1 MPDVGFPMSEL
12 KSAKIN
18 QYNRN
23 PNLNIRNDYMP
34 LFTSRKQEK
43 KVKVTFA
50 NGLLFVEK
58 PDGKR
63 QAFPL
68 EWFPK
73 LLNATDEER
82 KDWKQADKGIHFN
95 KLGVDVLF

>member
-1 MPDVGFPMSEL
+1 
-12 KSAKIN
+12 
-18 QYNRN
+18 
-23 PNLNIRNDYMP
+23 MP

-43 KVKVTFA
+43 KVKVTFS

-58 PDGKR
+58 SDGKQ

-82 KDWKQADKGIHFN
+82 GDWEQTDKGIHFN
-95 KLGVDVLF
+95 KLDLDVSI

>member
-1 MPDVGFPMSEL
+1 
-12 KSAKIN
+12 
-18 QYNRN
+18 
-23 PNLNIRNDYMP
+23 MP
-34 LFTSRKQEK
+34 LTSTRKQEQ

-58 PDGKR
+58 ADGKQ

-73 LLNATDEER
+73 LLHATDEER
-82 KDWKQADKGIHFN
+82 EDWEQTDKGIRFN
-95 KLGVDVLF
+95 KLGIDVGL

>member
-1 MPDVGFPMSEL
+1 
-12 KSAKIN
+12 
-18 QYNRN
+18 
-23 PNLNIRNDYMP
+23 MP

-43 KVKVTFA
+43 KVKVTFS

-58 PDGKR
+58 ESGKQ

-73 LLNATDEER
+73 LLNANDEER
-82 KDWKQADKGIHFN
+82 EDWLQTDKGIYFN
-95 KLGVDVLF
+95 QLELDVLF

>member
-1 MPDVGFPMSEL
+1 
-12 KSAKIN
+12 
-18 QYNRN
+18 
-23 PNLNIRNDYMP
+23 MP

-58 PDGKR
+58 PDGKQ

-82 KDWKQADKGIHFN
+82 EDWQQTDKGIQFN
-95 KLGVDVLF
+95 KLDVNVDL

>member
-1 MPDVGFPMSEL
+1 
-12 KSAKIN
+12 
-18 QYNRN
+18 
-23 PNLNIRNDYMP
+23 MP

-43 KVKVTFA
+43 KLKVTFA

-58 PDGKR
+58 EDGKQ

-73 LLNATDEER
+73 LLNASDEQRE
-82 KDWKQADKGIHFN
+82 DWSPTGKGIRFN
-95 KLGVDVLF
+95 QLDVDVDL